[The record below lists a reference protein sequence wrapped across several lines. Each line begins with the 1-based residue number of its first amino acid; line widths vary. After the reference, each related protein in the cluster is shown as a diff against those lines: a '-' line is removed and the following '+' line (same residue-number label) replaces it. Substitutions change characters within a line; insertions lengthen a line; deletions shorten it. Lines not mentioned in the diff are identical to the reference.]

1 MKYSITW
8 KEGRQEKENQ
18 KDKINRK
25 QKQQTIIYLVMAI
38 ITLHVNGLNTPIN
51 RQKLSD
57 WSKGKT
63 QLCAAYKK
71 CALNIETKTD

>member
-1 MKYSITW
+1 
-8 KEGRQEKENQ
+8 
-18 KDKINRK
+18 
-25 QKQQTIIYLVMAI
+25 MAI

-71 CALNIETKTD
+71 CALNTETKTD